1 MAIQKLNI
9 KKITQFLNEEYKEY
23 SRYSVEER
31 AIPCICDGLKP
42 GARKILNA
50 AFVGTLKD
58 GKTYKMFSLVGDTTT
73 KSLFAHGDSSIV
85 STICTLSKEFL
96 NVFNP

>member
-1 MAIQKLNI
+1 MAQKLNI
-9 KKITQFLNEEYKEY
+9 KKITKFLNEEYKEY

-31 AIPCICDGLKP
+31 AIPCLCDGLKP

-58 GKTYKMFSLVGDTTT
+58 NKTYKMLAGRLLYQTVLNNRPVFFDLSGY
-73 KSLFAHGDSSIV
+73 LF
-85 STICTLSKEFL
+85 F
-96 NVFNP
+96 